1 MNSLIEQLNEQ
12 RDARL
17 ERFRN
22 QHDEWM
28 MKFKP
33 FYTHFVTL
41 TFHPQK
47 VNALKNELTNQKH
60 LSRDSLLTLQKKSF
74 RCFLNRLRKNL
85 YGCSWSKHEQKI
97 LCIPVLEGL
106 FNDGKVHYHCLF
118 GIEQS
123 RHEQFATC
131 VKDAWSKSP
140 LSGQQIDVTTYRNS
154 GAIGYMTK
162 QTKYI
167 NRESVDWDN
176 VLISSHANF
185 LIAE

>member
-1 MNSLIEQLNEQ
+1 MNSLIQQLNEQ
-12 RDARL
+12 AHARQEL
-17 ERFRN
+17 FRN

-28 MKFKP
+28 MKFEP
-33 FYTHFVTL
+33 LYTHFVTL
-41 TFHPQK
+41 TFHPQRI
-47 VNALKNELTNQKH
+47 NSLKNNLE
-60 LSRDSLLTLQKKSF
+60 RDSLLKLQKKSF

-85 YGCSWSKHEQKI
+85 YGCSWSKHEQNI

-123 RHEQFATC
+123 RHETFARC

-140 LSGQQIDVTTYRNS
+140 LSGQQIDVTAYRNS

-176 VLISSHANF
+176 VLISSHANL

>member
-1 MNSLIEQLNEQ
+1 MNTLIEQLNEESQ
-12 RDARL
+12 NRI
-17 ERFRN
+17 EKFRN
-22 QHDEWM
+22 QHEEWM
-28 MKFKP
+28 MKFEP

-47 VNALKNELTNQKH
+47 TNALMKKIDHESICK
-60 LSRDSLLTLQKKSF
+60 LQKKSF

-106 FNDGKVHYHCLF
+106 HKDGRIHYHCLF

-123 RHEQFATC
+123 RHETFAKC

-140 LSGQQIDVTTYRNS
+140 LSGQQIDVTDYRNS
-154 GAIGYMTK
+154 GVIGYMTK

-167 NRESVDWDN
+167 NRESIDWDN
-176 VLISSHANF
+176 VLISSHTNS